1 VRIEVGGESYE
12 VGGWR
17 MLRLYALLVV
27 VVVMSA
33 VLYLRTTGD
42 AGSVFTSLPAILVYL
57 LLAWALLL
65 SKEPP
70 AFLERFR

>member
-1 VRIEVGGESYE
+1 MRIGVGDESSG
-12 VGGWR
+12 VGSWR
-17 MLRLYALLVV
+17 MLRLYALLAV
-27 VVVMSA
+27 VVVMSV
-33 VLYLRTTGD
+33 VLYLRTTGNT
-42 AGSVFTSLPAILVYL
+42 GSVFTSLPAMVVYL